1 MKQGLTIIIFLS
13 GLWMFTSCSSKKDAG
28 PQQRV
33 STVTEEESKE
43 AKKLLQGVWVDQDT
57 EEVSFRAIG
66 DTIFYPDTISQPTY
80 FKIVGD
86 SLMLSSVGA
95 KYAIV
100 KQAEHLFW
108 FKNQN
113 GDVVKL
119 VKSDDP
125 ALALNFVRS
134 KAQVLTYTEVV
145 KTDSVTFYEG
155 NRYHWYLA
163 INPTKYKVHVTTYN
177 DDGVQ
182 MDNVYYDNIMHI
194 SLFKG
199 AQKLFSSDFR
209 KQQYQQIPPDF
220 LSNAILSNMEYTRTD
235 ASGIHFVA
243 TVCVPDGASC
253 YKVENVISFDG
264 KLSTILVEN

>member
-1 MKQGLTIIIFLS
+1 MTKRLNIALLAAVLLTAACTSPKSQGTDD
-13 GLWMFTSCSSKKDAG
+13 G
-28 PQQRV
+28 QQ
-33 STVTEEESKE
+33 TVQQENKE
-43 AKKLLQGVWVDQDT
+43 AKQLLQGIWIDQDT
-57 EEVSFRAIG
+57 EEVTFRAVG
-66 DTIFYPDTISQPTY
+66 DTIFYPDTISQPAY
-80 FKIVGD
+80 FRIMGD
-86 SLMLSSVGA
+86 SLVLGDPGTS
-95 KYAIV
+95 YPIV
-100 KQAEHLFW
+100 KQSANF
-108 FKNQN
+108 FSFRNQN
-113 GDVVKL
+113 GDEMKL

-125 ALALNFVRS
+125 IHVFAFVHD
-134 KAQVLTYTEVV
+134 KPQVLSYTEVV
-145 KTDSVTFYEG
+145 KYDSVVNYNG
-155 NRYHWYLA
+155 QRYHWYLA

-264 KLSTILVEN
+264 KLSTVLVEN